1 MLHSECELKSV
12 ALITVCHIQL
22 IESTCHYDLGSAFKR
37 NYFITLSIFSINVIK
52 SSINSMHSEY
62 SESYEDDFEKQSTG
76 KINDS
81 SYSLH
86 TSSPIPNTTMEAYKN
101 TSNNSDISS
110 RINELANEKK
120 NLMNEISIMESK
132 LIMMNKGQSQTSP
145 NKKYKKIDKILSK
158 GLIDEYMHV
167 KKSYD
172 KFFNVDY
179 LVELNKRIKNKEIKL
194 KQKEDDIQ
202 SLRVNLLNISKDIIK
217 TVNTKSNELQRIEVS
232 QMHVKLATL
241 MEKCTGLQQIIEKND
256 KEHLM
261 GLEKELEYN
270 IKINKLEEILG
281 YYYNNKNKDQ
291 LSPEAYRNMRY
302 KRLNQMLD
310 CSMNKSV
317 NSGNRY
323 YDKIKILQKELN
335 TTNNEILVNEKALDD
350 IMKKRENLS
359 NEFTRLYSVFKPND
373 ISKNSHIGNKNEIIK
388 KEISFTEGKSL
399 SVNKLIHSQSKSP
412 SAVRDQVKI
421 HQKLYGKRNT

>member
-1 MLHSECELKSV
+1 
-12 ALITVCHIQL
+12 
-22 IESTCHYDLGSAFKR
+22 
-37 NYFITLSIFSINVIK
+37 
-52 SSINSMHSEY
+52 MHSEY

-291 LSPEAYRNMRY
+291 LSPEAHRNMRY

-359 NEFTRLYSVFKPND
+359 NEFTRIYSVFKPND
-373 ISKNSHIGNKNEIIK
+373 ISKNSHISNKNEIIK